1 MKKIKLIVLDVDGV
15 LTDGSLYIG
24 SNQVEYKRFNTQDG
38 MGITLAH
45 YAGLKTAIITGRK
58 SEAVTKRAAELKIN
72 YVYQGIS
79 NKLEVLSELLIELGL
94 TVDEIC
100 YMGDDINDL
109 PILKTVGIS
118 FAPDNAVEL
127 VKESVDNVT
136 KHSGGN
142 GAVREMIEVILQQQ
156 TNFEELVHEFIYG
169 KNKVIQ

>member
-1 MKKIKLIVLDVDGV
+1 MKNIKLIILDVDGV

-24 SNQVEYKRFNTQDG
+24 SNQVEYKQFNTQDG

-58 SEAVTKRAAELKIN
+58 SEAVTKRAKELKIN

-94 TVDEIC
+94 TVGEIS

-109 PILKTVGIS
+109 PILKTAGIS
-118 FAPDNAVEL
+118 FAPDNAVRL
-127 VKESVDNVT
+127 VKESVDIVT

-142 GAVREMIEVILQQQ
+142 GAVREMVEAILQRQ
-156 TNFEELVHEFIYG
+156 TNFEVLVQEFIYG

>member
-1 MKKIKLIVLDVDGV
+1 MKSIKLIVLDVDGV

-24 SNQVEYKRFNTQDG
+24 SNQVEYKQFNTQDG

-58 SEAVTKRAAELKIN
+58 SEAVTKRAKELKVN

-109 PILKTVGIS
+109 PILETVGIS

-127 VKESVDNVT
+127 VKESVDIVT

-142 GAVREMIEVILQQQ
+142 GAVREMVEVILQKQI
-156 TNFEELVHEFIYG
+156 NFEELVHEFIYG

>member
-1 MKKIKLIVLDVDGV
+1 MKNIKLIVLDVDGV

-24 SNQVEYKRFNTQDG
+24 SNEVEYKQFNTQDG
-38 MGITLAH
+38 MGITLAY

-58 SEAVTKRAAELKIN
+58 SEAVAKRAKELKIN

-109 PILKTVGIS
+109 PI
-118 FAPDNAVEL
+118 
-127 VKESVDNVT
+127 
-136 KHSGGN
+136 
-142 GAVREMIEVILQQQ
+142 
-156 TNFEELVHEFIYG
+156 
-169 KNKVIQ
+169 

>member
-1 MKKIKLIVLDVDGV
+1 MKNIKLIVLDVDGV

-24 SNQVEYKRFNTQDG
+24 SNQVEYKQFNTQDG

-58 SEAVTKRAAELKIN
+58 SEAVAKRAKELKIN

-79 NKLEVLSELLIELGL
+79 NKLEVLSELLIELRL
-94 TVDEIC
+94 KADEIC

-109 PILKTVGIS
+109 PILKTAGIS
-118 FAPDNAVEL
+118 FAPDNAVGL
-127 VKESVDNVT
+127 VKESVDIVT
-136 KHSGGN
+136 KQSGGN
-142 GAVREMIEVILQQQ
+142 GAVREMVEAILQEQ
-156 TNFEELVHEFIYG
+156 TNFEELVYEFIYG

>member
-1 MKKIKLIVLDVDGV
+1 M
-15 LTDGSLYIG
+15 
-24 SNQVEYKRFNTQDG
+24 
-38 MGITLAH
+38 
-45 YAGLKTAIITGRK
+45 
-58 SEAVTKRAAELKIN
+58 
-72 YVYQGIS
+72 YQGIS

-109 PILKTVGIS
+109 PILKTAGIS

-127 VKESVDNVT
+127 VKESVDIVT

-142 GAVREMIEVILQQQ
+142 GAVREMVEAILQRQ
-156 TNFEELVHEFIYG
+156 TNFEELVQEFIYG